1 MSMQL
6 GFFVDPTCLWSW
18 LTLPIA
24 GPGRPPAGPG
34 RPVAQPQLPPAAP
47 RRHPGAPGPD
57 GGHPHRIPPGG
68 AGDGGPAPRSPRRR
82 PPLLRGAAAPGVCRR
97 QRRWATVHGSWKA
110 PWWPQS
116 YPSHATAADDA
127 TFDGPI
133 RGSVAPAFAA
143 AGGGGGGLRRWCCT
157 RIRRLA
163 SLGRCRATNWGR
175 CATAVGCGGSPG
187 GRARCPGGVASPPAT
202 I

>member
-1 MSMQL
+1 MEAL
-6 GFFVDPTCLWSW
+6 RRDH
-18 LTLPIA
+18 
-24 GPGRPPAGPG
+24 
-34 RPVAQPQLPPAAP
+34 PAAVP
-47 RRHPGAPGPD
+47 RFYEALL
-57 GGHPHRIPPGG
+57 
-68 AGDGGPAPRSPRRR
+68 PRV
-82 PPLLRGAAAPGVCRR
+82 L
-97 QRRWATVHGSWKA
+97 WATVHGSWKA

-163 SLGRCRATNWGR
+163 SLGRC
-175 CATAVGCGGSPG
+175 
-187 GRARCPGGVASPPAT
+187 
-202 I
+202 